1 MVIVKK
7 ILKVG
12 YVHMEDKKSMDERK
26 FTNHHIIIQ
35 NRKIIQLTGIKD
47 VISFDEKEVILE
59 TIQGVL
65 TIKGNELH
73 VSRLTV
79 EKGEAD
85 LEGMIDSFFYQA
97 FDTYRKP
104 GESLLR
110 RMLR

>member
-1 MVIVKK
+1 
-7 ILKVG
+7 
-12 YVHMEDKKSMDERK
+12 MEEKHNI
-26 FTNHHIIIQ
+26 TIQ

-65 TIKGNELH
+65 TMKGSEFH

-79 EKGEAD
+79 EKGEVD
-85 LEGMIDSFFYQA
+85 LDGLIDSLSYQS

-104 GESLLR
+104 GESFLKRILR
-110 RMLR
+110 